1 MYVRHLLL
9 ERVIAVNY
17 GDLESV
23 RYEIDKYE
31 GHFHCRE
38 GGPKGAPAMVMLHG
52 HMAHSIAYR
61 RVWQRLQRS
70 FRVIIPD
77 LPGHGCDETFRG
89 LQMQPRIETLAAWL
103 FDLLDLS
110 TDGQQIHL
118 VGHSLGASIA
128 YEAALEAPDRFC
140 SLALASPGFCVS
152 VPPGAA
158 TFFDYLPPSLARV
171 AMNRTGMRLIEPF
184 RWQGE
189 PLNTEELEAYVEPLQ
204 NIDRLEFT
212 LRLGAEIVREAC
224 DIDELDPL
232 AVPTLVLFGEGDSFV
247 RVDAAEEIGEH
258 LRASRVEVICDSG
271 HSPPE
276 DAPVEFTDA
285 LLEFIQAS
293 ARCGVPGVH

>member
-1 MYVRHLLL
+1 M
-9 ERVIAVNY
+9 NY
-17 GDLESV
+17 GDLKSV

-38 GGPKGAPAMVMLHG
+38 AGPEDAPVMVLLHG

-61 RVWQRLQRS
+61 RVWQRLSQT
-70 FRVIIPD
+70 FRVIVPD
-77 LPGHGCDETFRG
+77 LPGHGYDETFRG
-89 LQMQPRIETLAAWL
+89 LQMQPRIETLADWL

-110 TDGQQIHL
+110 TDGQQLHL

-128 YEAALEAPDRFC
+128 YEAALEAPSRFC
-140 SLALASPGFCVS
+140 SLTLTSPGFCVTA
-152 VPPGAA
+152 PPGAA
-158 TFFDYLPPSLARV
+158 TFFDYLPPSLARL

-189 PLNTEELEAYVEPLQ
+189 PLNAEELDAYVEPLK

-224 DIDELDPL
+224 DVDELDPV
-232 AVPTLVLFGEGDSFV
+232 AVPTLVIFGAGDDFV
-247 RVDAAEEIGEH
+247 QVKASEEVGRN
-258 LRASRVEVICDSG
+258 LQARRVEVLTDSG

-276 DAPVEFTDA
+276 DSPVEFTDT
-285 LLEFIQAS
+285 LLEFIETN
-293 ARCGVPGVH
+293 ARCGLAV